1 MDRNPTNGQFV
12 PGHKQPGPGRPKRER
27 EEAVLAAISDALSPE
42 EIKNAIMTA
51 LDLAIEQKSPRG
63 IVAVLEL
70 AAGYAVGKPVQRVQ
84 QSAGGLED
92 IINQLNRL
100 EK

>member
-12 PGHKQPGPGRPKRER
+12 PGHRQPGPGRPKRER
-27 EEAVLAAISDALSPE
+27 EEAVL
-42 EIKNAIMTA
+42 NAITEALTPERIREAIETA

-70 AAGYAVGKPVQRVQ
+70 CSGYAVGKPVQRVQ
-84 QSAGGLED
+84 QSSGGLAEVLAMLGQKED
-92 IINQLNRL
+92 
-100 EK
+100 

>member
-12 PGHKQPGPGRPKRER
+12 PGHRQPGPGRPKRER

-42 EIKNAIMTA
+42 EIKNAITTA

-70 AAGYAVGKPVQRVQ
+70 CSGYAVGKPVQRVQ
-84 QSAGGLED
+84 QSSGGLQD
-92 IINQLNRL
+92 ILDMLDRSG
-100 EK
+100 K